1 MVSAD
6 YPGAISR
13 GLKNILGK
21 DIQTIF
27 AQGAGGSAKTRFYDE
42 ASLNFK
48 AATLEELDGL
58 GYEAAEKITAL
69 VKSNKMQ
76 RLELNI
82 SGLEKEFIL
91 PYDRTRFLSQSQ
103 LLKLA
108 TTTDATVEPIEKYWA
123 AQIYETNRTATTVKG
138 YIMHV
143 TKLKLNADLA
153 ILGLSGEVTGEM
165 GALVKKLFPVESII
179 CLGYCTKTDAYIPTA
194 AMLPEGGYEADA
206 VGKYFGRS
214 APFSPDIDKIMQ
226 QEFKSK
232 CPICKNDA
240 KYTYYDHNARKL
252 HTCNQC
258 GSFGTTERAEKTIM
272 TAPKDCLSGG
282 RYCTPDPGNYNH
294 ITP

>member
-1 MVSAD
+1 
-6 YPGAISR
+6 
-13 GLKNILGK
+13 
-21 DIQTIF
+21 
-27 AQGAGGSAKTRFYDE
+27 
-42 ASLNFK
+42 LNFK

-82 SGLEKEFIL
+82 SGVEKEFIL
-91 PYDRTRFLSQSQ
+91 PYDRTRFLSQAQ

-179 CLGYCTKTDAYIPTA
+179 CLGYCTKTNAYIPTA

-206 VGKYFGRS
+206 VGKYYGWP
-214 APFSPDIDKIMQ
+214 APFSPEIDKIMQ
-226 QEFKSK
+226 QEISQ
-232 CPICKNDA
+232 
-240 KYTYYDHNARKL
+240 L
-252 HTCNQC
+252 
-258 GSFGTTERAEKTIM
+258 
-272 TAPKDCLSGG
+272 
-282 RYCTPDPGNYNH
+282 
-294 ITP
+294 